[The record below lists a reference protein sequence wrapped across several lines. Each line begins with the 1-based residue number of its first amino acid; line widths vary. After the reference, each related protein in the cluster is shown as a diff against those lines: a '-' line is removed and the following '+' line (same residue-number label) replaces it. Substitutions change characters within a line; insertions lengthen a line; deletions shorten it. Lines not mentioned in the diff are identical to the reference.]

1 MNESLLYGLLIANLL
16 LCYLIGLRVR
26 NIQRDVERMHDFV
39 HALCHHPVV
48 AMLGSFPRMM
58 EEEENSDE
66 VPAPFKEWDEA

>member
-1 MNESLLYGLLIANLL
+1 
-16 LCYLIGLRVR
+16 
-26 NIQRDVERMHDFV
+26 MHDFV

-66 VPAPFKEWDEA
+66 VPAPFKEWDES